1 MADSRVRALLDNAG
15 VVPGDDGWLNM
26 PEPRTLTLHL
36 AHAGVPLSISKIRT
50 VRERDE
56 MVEAHSS
63 QGEVYILFAADVFA
77 IVVEG
82 AKEGGRRAGFV

>member
-15 VVPGDDGWLNM
+15 VVPGDDGWLNI
-26 PEPRTLTLHL
+26 PEPRTITLHL
-36 AHAGVPLSISKIRT
+36 AHAGVPLTISRIRT
-50 VRERDE
+50 VRERDD
-56 MVEAHSS
+56 MVETRSA
-63 QGEVYILFAADVFA
+63 QGEVSIMLAEDVFA